1 MIAPLHLLFVDDDPD
16 IRTIVEL
23 ALGLDP
29 TIALHAAAS
38 AREALA
44 LAAASRFDAA
54 LLDVTMPDMDGPA
67 LFTALR
73 AYAPRLPVIFMTAHG
88 RDHEV
93 AALRTLGAAGVIVK
107 PFEPLSLAAE
117 LRALLGTAPLSG

>member
-1 MIAPLHLLFVDDDPD
+1 MSAPLHLLFVDDDPD

-29 TIALHAAAS
+29 TIALHVAAS

-44 LAAASRFDAA
+44 LAAADRFDAA

-73 AYAPRLPVIFMTAHG
+73 AYAARLPVIFMTAHG

-93 AALRTLGAAGVIVK
+93 AALRALGAAGVIVK